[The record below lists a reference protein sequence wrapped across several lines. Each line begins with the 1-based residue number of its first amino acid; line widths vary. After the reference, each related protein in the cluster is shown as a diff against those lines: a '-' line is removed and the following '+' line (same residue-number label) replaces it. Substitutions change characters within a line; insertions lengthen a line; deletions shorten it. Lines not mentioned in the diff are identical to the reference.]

1 MGALPKKK
9 TPVVAI
15 DSARRR
21 RRQPSG
27 PEKPKPPKANTV
39 AFALAVIVAAAA
51 TIFGLKIVM
60 EFVRQGNYVAAA
72 VAPFWVI
79 APGCAPLLYLI
90 LKHRRAAGTAPMKVA
105 RISDNGRRGGM
116 PPRGHDR

>member
-15 DSARRR
+15 DTARRR

-27 PEKPKPPKANTV
+27 PEKPKPPKANIV
-39 AFALAVIVAAAA
+39 FLALAVILAAAA
-51 TIFGLKIVM
+51 TIFGLRIVM

-79 APGCAPLLYLI
+79 APGCAPLLFLI
-90 LKHRRAAGTAPMKVA
+90 LKQRRASSAAPTKVT
-105 RISDNGRRGGM
+105 RLSNNGRSGM
-116 PPRGHDR
+116 PPRRHDR

>member
-9 TPVVAI
+9 TSVVEINA
-15 DSARRR
+15 ARRR

-27 PEKPKPPKANTV
+27 PEKPKPPRVNNV

-51 TIFGLKIVM
+51 TIFGLQIVM

-79 APGCAPLLYLI
+79 APGCAPLLFLI
-90 LKHRRAAGTAPMKVA
+90 LKQRRAASAATAKLVRIKDSTA
-105 RISDNGRRGGM
+105 RPGM
-116 PPRGHDR
+116 PPRRRDR

>member
-21 RRQPSG
+21 RQPSG

-39 AFALAVIVAAAA
+39 ALALALIVAAAA
-51 TIFGLKIVM
+51 TIFGLKIVT

-90 LKHRRAAGTAPMKVA
+90 LKHRRAASAAPMKVA
-105 RISDNGRRGGM
+105 RIKDNGRRGGM
-116 PPRGHDR
+116 PPRRHDR

>member
-27 PEKPKPPKANTV
+27 PEKPKPPKANII

-51 TIFGLKIVM
+51 TIFGLKIVA

-90 LKHRRAAGTAPMKVA
+90 LKHRRAASSTSMKVA
-105 RISDNGRRGGM
+105 QIKNNGRHGM
-116 PPRGHDR
+116 PPRRHDR

>member
-15 DSARRR
+15 DAARRR

-27 PEKPKPPKANTV
+27 PEKPKPPRANNV
-39 AFALAVIVAAAA
+39 AFALAVIVAVVA
-51 TIFGLKIVM
+51 TIFGLRIVM

-79 APGCAPLLYLI
+79 APGCAPLLFVV
-90 LKHRRAAGTAPMKVA
+90 LKNRRAAGATTSKVA
-105 RISDNGRRGGM
+105 RINDSSRRGM
-116 PPRGHDR
+116 PPRRRDR

>member
-27 PEKPKPPKANTV
+27 PEKPKPPKVNTV

-51 TIFGLKIVM
+51 TIFGLKIVT

-90 LKHRRAAGTAPMKVA
+90 LKQRRAASAAPMKVT

-116 PPRGHDR
+116 PPRRHDR